1 MDSAINYHALFQN
14 PTSKAFINRLEL
26 DARTAHVLSEAVIK
40 VENTLRPLLTQLAK
54 SNGLEWPLTEPQFRP
69 QGSSVYKTQNAPAH
83 VPEQQVDMDHGVY
96 IAAAF
101 FEATSLLDNLRGA
114 PKRSLPAAMLAKAYF
129 ALVDKALKGLCN
141 KEGWRYA
148 EGEAKKDTCCRIDLS
163 SEGVH
168 AHIDV
173 PLYAA
178 PNEQFEKAALKFR
191 TMVMDS
197 INFAEAK
204 SDISPELDRDGWDE
218 LKVVVM
224 ATREG
229 EWKESD
235 VQVTIKHFK
244 DAMTASGHPY
254 VLRKLWRYVK
264 AWRDH
269 AWKNGG
275 GPSSILLMEAVNR
288 TLDVSRLEVRQLLG
302 SGREDHMLQ
311 FVFDK
316 LPSQLSS
323 PVIVDWGREAED
335 LNTGKPEARARWCEY
350 AQHCAS
356 NLVRAGQDER
366 LTSAQVISLV
376 GERFGSRIPEDDSL
390 VKISRTA
397 PAFLSATP
405 KSQPDPQMRVHR
417 TSGA

>member
-1 MDSAINYHALFQN
+1 MESAINYHALFQN

-26 DARTAHVLSEAVIK
+26 DAKTARVLSEAVTKI
-40 VENTLRPLLTQLAK
+40 ENTLRPLLSQLAK
-54 SNGLEWPLTEPQFRP
+54 SNGLVWPLTEPQFRP

-83 VPEQQVDMDHGVY
+83 IPEQQVDMDHGVY

-101 FEATSLLDNLRGA
+101 FEATSLADSLLGA
-114 PKRSLPAAMLAKAYF
+114 PKRSLPATTLAKAYF
-129 ALVDKALKGLCN
+129 GVVDKALKGLCN

-148 EGEAKKDTCCRIDLS
+148 EGEAKKNTCCRIDLS

-191 TMVMDS
+191 AMVMDS
-197 INFAEAK
+197 VHFEAAK
-204 SDISPELDRDGWDE
+204 SDLSPELDRDGWDE

-224 ATREG
+224 ASREG

-244 DAMTASGHPY
+244 DVMTASGHPY

-288 TLDVSRLEVRQLLG
+288 VLDISNVEVRNLLG

-311 FVFDK
+311 FVFNK
-316 LPSQLSS
+316 LPSVLAS
-323 PVIVDWGREAED
+323 PVIVDWGREPED
-335 LNTGKPEARARWCEY
+335 LNTGKLETRTQWCEY
-350 AQHCAS
+350 ARHCAS
-356 NLVRAGQDER
+356 SLVRAGQDEH
-366 LTSAQVISLV
+366 LTSAQVINLV
-376 GERFGSRIPEDDSL
+376 GERFGSRIPDDDSL
-390 VKISRTA
+390 IKISRSA
-397 PAFLSATP
+397 PAFLAATP

-417 TSGA
+417 TIGA